1 MLVGGRVTQQQSL
14 TDEISAGSGSNGSSA
29 PAEPLGR
36 TDAEGDLLIGR
47 TSGCVICDADA
58 DLIRSPRPPY
68 EALRPRVRIVDLFAG
83 CGGLTLGAAEA
94 ARRLGLGI
102 DVRLAV
108 DFDETATE
116 VYRSNLPAANVR
128 RCSVEELFTGDP
140 GAPLTANEAALRER
154 IGPVHV
160 LLGGPPCQGHSDL
173 NNHTRRADPRNLL
186 YLRMA
191 RAAEVLEP
199 DIVLI
204 ENVPMVTHDTEK
216 VVETTL
222 AHLRAF
228 GYVVAD
234 AVVDLAR
241 LGAPQRR
248 RRHAVLASRDPRV
261 DVGET
266 LATTGPRCATHPT
279 RTVHWA
285 IGDLVGA
292 TSGGAFD
299 AAASP
304 SSENAKRIA
313 WLFDHG
319 QHDLP
324 NDLRPPCHH
333 SEHSYKAMYGRLKWD
348 EPAQTVTSGFGS
360 MGQGRY
366 VHPSEQRTI
375 TPHEAAR
382 LQLIPDFWSFSR
394 APKRGQL
401 AKLIGNAAPPVLA
414 SSLLEPALRSLGLA
428 PRNAFPVKPHADR
441 RPTRRSVAGHKKTTS
456 RLGMPAPSSG
466 EARKRML
473 AVRRAGT
480 EAELA
485 LRAAI
490 DRLGLAYRIDELV
503 SGTRSRADLLFAE
516 AGVVV
521 FVDGCYWHGCPLH
534 GTSAKA
540 NADWWRRKLEAN
552 RQRDASADQRLH
564 ELGWVVLRF
573 WEHED
578 ASLAAQRVAAVVA
591 DRGTA
596 IRGMSAVK
604 AVGE

>member
-1 MLVGGRVTQQQSL
+1 
-14 TDEISAGSGSNGSSA
+14 
-29 PAEPLGR
+29 
-36 TDAEGDLLIGR
+36 
-47 TSGCVICDADA
+47 
-58 DLIRSPRPPY
+58 
-68 EALRPRVRIVDLFAG
+68 LFAG

-116 VYRSNLPAANVR
+116 VYRSNLPTADVR
-128 RCSVEELFTGDP
+128 CCSVEALFTGDP
-140 GAPLTANEAALRER
+140 GTALTASERALAER
-154 IGPVHV
+154 IGRVHL

-173 NNHTRRADPRNLL
+173 NNHTRRFDPRNLL

-191 RAAEVLEP
+191 RATEVLKP
-199 DIVLI
+199 DVVLI

-222 AHLRAF
+222 AHLQAF
-228 GYVVAD
+228 GYVVGD

-248 RRHAVLASRDPRV
+248 RRHVVLASWDRRV
-261 DVGET
+261 DVAAT
-266 LATTGPRCATHPT
+266 LATAGPRCAIHTT

-285 IGDLVGA
+285 ISDLVGA
-292 TSGGAFD
+292 SSTNAFD
-299 AAASP
+299 SP
-304 SSENAKRIA
+304 PSPNAENLKRIA

-324 NDLRPPCHH
+324 NDLRPACHQ

-348 EPAQTVTSGFGS
+348 SPAQTVTTGFGS

-366 VHPSEQRTI
+366 VHPAERRTI

-401 AKLIGNAAPPVLA
+401 ATLIGNAVPPVLA
-414 SSLLEPALRSLGLA
+414 SSLLEPVMRSLGWA
-428 PRNAFPVKPHADR
+428 SPVESPIEPGDR
-441 RPTRRSVAGHKKTTS
+441 RLS
-456 RLGMPAPSSG
+456 RQSLTADAKPSSHKRAG
-466 EARKRML
+466 VPGPSSTDARNRML

-480 EAELA
+480 GAELA
-485 LRAAI
+485 LHAAVH
-490 DRLGLAYRIDELV
+490 RLGLAFRVDERI
-503 SGTRSRADLLFAE
+503 SGTRSRADLLFEE

-521 FVDGCYWHGCPLH
+521 LMDGCYWHSCPLH
-534 GTSAKA
+534 GTASKA
-540 NADWWRRKLEAN
+540 NAEWWQQKLAAN
-552 RQRDASADQRLH
+552 RTRDEETDRRLH
-564 ELGWVVLRF
+564 HLGWVVLRF
-573 WEHED
+573 WEHD
-578 ASLAAQRVAAVVA
+578 DPSVAANTIAAVVA
-591 DRGTA
+591 ERVQATWGRRWPRMSKREVGGT
-596 IRGMSAVK
+596 
-604 AVGE
+604 